1 MKLALPISRN
11 SALDCV
17 SADSQ
22 RMIFHSSAVAR
33 LTFCKALNLE
43 LISIVLQG
51 VKHLTAAVY
60 YLHKGTDM

>member
-11 SALDCV
+11 LALDCV
-17 SADSQ
+17 SADSR
-22 RMIFHSSAVAR
+22 RMIFHISAVAR

-60 YLHKGTDM
+60 YLQKGTDM

>member
-1 MKLALPISRN
+1 MKLALPILHN
-11 SALDCV
+11 SGPSCV

-22 RMIFHSSAVAR
+22 RMIFHISPVAR

-43 LISIVLQG
+43 LISVVLQG
-51 VKHLTAAVY
+51 VKYLTAAVY